1 MADRSSDGTSSADET
16 LATEK
21 GMAPQTVPPTTDAE
35 AGAGA
40 GAGANPWHP
49 DAFPDGGAEAW
60 LTVLGSF
67 CAMFVSFGWIGAIGA
82 FQEHYQLN
90 QLKDYSPSQVS
101 WIPSVQACFM
111 FLGGSW
117 VGRFQD
123 YYGPTWLLPVGT

>member
-1 MADRSSDGTSSADET
+1 MTDRSSDRTSVGDAAKALIVLTANDPPSLDAK
-16 LATEK
+16 K
-21 GMAPQTVPPTTDAE
+21 GGPP
-35 AGAGA
+35 AGV
-40 GAGANPWHP
+40 NPWHP
-49 DAFPDGGAEAW
+49 SAFPDSGAEAW
-60 LTVLGSF
+60 LTVSGSF
-67 CAMFVSFGWIGAIGA
+67 CAMFVSFGWIGAIGV

-101 WIPSVQACFM
+101 RILLIEACFM